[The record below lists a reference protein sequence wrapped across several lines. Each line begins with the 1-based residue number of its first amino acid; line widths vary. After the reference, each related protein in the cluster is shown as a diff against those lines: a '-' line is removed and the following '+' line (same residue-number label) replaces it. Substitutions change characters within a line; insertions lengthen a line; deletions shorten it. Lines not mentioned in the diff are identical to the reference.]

1 MKAMLFQCKCMQFSG
16 PSGKTVASLQE
27 GQDCKRVKL
36 ILPPVPLTNAH
47 TKNWSWSPSAS
58 TWAPAAAQ
66 MGSRKVISPS
76 KCSLQRNSTYMK
88 SAFRYADFAPSLMIQ
103 FNALKFD
110 WSV

>member
-1 MKAMLFQCKCMQFSG
+1 MLFQPASACYPDSGAADNIKKKNSEPAMKAMLFQCKCMQFSG

-66 MGSRKVISPS
+66 MESRKVISPS
-76 KCSLQRNSTYMK
+76 
-88 SAFRYADFAPSLMIQ
+88 
-103 FNALKFD
+103 
-110 WSV
+110 